1 MGHQLF
7 SINKLSLLLF
17 SFIFIFFTNSVS
29 AQKKQEEVN
38 TYEDYQNRQKK
49 VTNTPM
55 DKQRTKRNLKQAGKV
70 DTGIKFSDNARKSV
84 KQDMKKFKPYTN
96 ATSDKQKKK
105 NSKKQLSSAVEVVVD
120 KNKGKKMNKTVA
132 GHKGYVVVEK
142 NKGRKV
148 SKEAAGYKGGYVVV
162 EKNKGRKVSKKA
174 AGFKG
179 GYVVVDR
186 SRNRRI
192 ARKAANF
199 KPNYIKVKQQLT
211 LTKMY
216 YGKGH
221 GKNSYKYVQKKRF
234 APHFKEIPQRT
245 TKGKSNSM
253 KEKPVK
259 YTYSKEEAEIW
270 N

>member
-1 MGHQLF
+1 MAHQLF

-17 SFIFIFFTNSVS
+17 SFLVIFFTDSAN

-38 TYEDYQNRQKK
+38 TYEEYQNKQKK

-55 DKQRTKRNLKQAGKV
+55 DKQKTKRNLKQARKV
-70 DTGIKFSDNARKSV
+70 DSDIRLSEDARKNVS
-84 KQDMKKFKPYTN
+84 KDMKKFKPYSEQIST
-96 ATSDKQKKK
+96 KQKKK
-105 NSKKQLSSAVEVVVD
+105 NNKKQLGNPVLVEVD

-132 GHKGYVVVEK
+132 QHQGYVVVEK
-142 NKGRKV
+142 NKGKRI
-148 SKEAAGYKGGYVVV
+148 SKEASNFKGGYVIV
-162 EKNKGRKVSKKA
+162 EKNKGRRVGKKA
-174 AGFKG
+174 AQYR

-192 ARKAANF
+192 SRQAANF
-199 KPNYIKVKQQLT
+199 KPNYIKIKQQLT

-234 APHFKEIPQRT
+234 APHFKDIPQRT

-253 KEKPVK
+253 KEKPIK
-259 YTYSKEEAEIW
+259 YTYSKDEAEIW